1 MKALIFDTGPIITL
15 ATNNLLWVLR
25 PLKEKFKGEFYITK
39 SVKKELID
47 KPLKS
52 KKFKFEAIS
61 ILEYIKDNTLKISN
75 QKIYPKSE
83 ILLELANNIFKT
95 KKEYLRIVSEGEME
109 ALALTSILKA
119 NAFVIDERTT
129 RMLIENPYALKKLL
143 SNKLHTEIII
153 DKNNLKKFQK
163 EINNINIIRSTELL
177 TIAYEL
183 GLFNKYIT
191 NNITKKTLL
200 DGLLWGS
207 KLRGCSIS
215 SQEIETIMK
224 LEINQ

>member
-15 ATNNLLWVLR
+15 ATNNLLWILK
-25 PLKEKFKGEFYITK
+25 PLKEKFKGEFFITQK
-39 SVKKELID
+39 VKKELID

-61 ILEYIKDNTLKISN
+61 ILEYIKDNSLKVSN

-83 ILLELANNIFKT
+83 ILLESANSIFKI
-95 KKEYLRIVSEGEME
+95 KNKFLQIVSKGEME
-109 ALALTSILKA
+109 ALALTSIQKA
-119 NAFVIDERTT
+119 NALVIDERTT
-129 RMLIENPYALKKLL
+129 RTLIEDPYALKKIL
-143 SNKLHTEIII
+143 SNKLHAQVII

-163 EINNINIIRSTELL
+163 ELNNINIIRSTELL
-177 TIAYEL
+177 IIAYEL

-191 NNITKKTLL
+191 NSINKKTLL

-215 SQEIETIMK
+215 SKEIETLMK
-224 LEINQ
+224 LEKV